1 LQAATCKNEPWPGF
15 GPGTFALPRHEVTA
29 ANHALFDY
37 AQNLIKYPK
46 ILPIIPSDELWSKFE
61 SHLKHN
67 MNSHS
72 LKCSL
77 TYAKKYLYI
86 LNNQDAQD
94 LLLLSPDKRNHV
106 MKALANLSKFMGCYD
121 IWRNLI
127 ERYELKW
134 SSNDSFQI
142 FSQITNSQPGLNSM
156 MYWLKETCSKIPVSY
171 AKILL
176 FSTLVGL
183 RPQESISSIRLIK
196 ENLNDYL
203 QDNANELIL
212 QHYKFPAIFF
222 RRTKKAYTSVIIR
235 PVLDIAHESGNH
247 GYNALR
253 LMINRNGLNMNM
265 SYCRKIFA
273 THLRNDGIQPEV
285 VDLLQGRM
293 PQSIFVKHYF
303 RPNFPIE
310 KIQNS
315 ISILYNSLLNL

>member
-1 LQAATCKNEPWPGF
+1 MKISLDGDLDPGPLPYQGMKQIAAK
-15 GPGTFALPRHEVTA
+15 
-29 ANHALFDY
+29 HASFDY
-37 AQNLIKYPK
+37 AQNIINYPT

-72 LKCSL
+72 LKCRV

-86 LNNQDAQD
+86 LNNRDAQD

-134 SSNDSFQI
+134 SSNDSFRVFQ
-142 FSQITNSQPGLNSM
+142 QITNSQHGIDSM
-156 MYWLKETCSKIPVSY
+156 MNWLKETCSKIPESY
-171 AKILL
+171 TKILL
-176 FSTLVGL
+176 FNTLVGL
-183 RPQESISSIRLIK
+183 RPRESIWSIKLIK
-196 ENLNDYL
+196 ENQNDYL

-212 QHYKFPAIFF
+212 QHYKYPAIFF
-222 RRTKKAYTSVIIR
+222 RRTKKAYTSVLIR
-235 PVLDIAHESGNH
+235 PMLDIAHESGNH
-247 GYNALR
+247 SYNALR
-253 LMINRNGLNMNM
+253 LMIKRHGLNMNM
-265 SYCRKIFA
+265 SYCRKIFG

-285 VDLLQGRM
+285 VDLLQGRI
-293 PQSIFVKHYF
+293 PQSVFVKHYF
-303 RPNFPIE
+303 RPNFPIQ

-315 ISILYNSLLNL
+315 ISTLYNALLNL